1 MHRNVSG
8 RIPIR
13 VNEMAWAHFHWTT
26 NLGEENIAILY
37 YYIFRVKKI
46 RVYFILCIFAMVTGG
61 LLVYHFGNNNNQQ
74 KCTSTHTHTTY
85 VYGVQ
90 HARARATSMWLDG
103 WMQCNNA
110 HLLVNYLSFPLH
122 VSSSVC
128 MILRL
133 VSAHRSLRF
142 HRRTQ
147 NPSENEIEEN
157 VHEFLFVKVLF
168 AATRYTPCAI
178 DLVEAKRQHFPF
190 QCV

>member
-46 RVYFILCIFAMVTGG
+46 RVSFILCIFAMVTSACSYTI
-61 LLVYHFGNNNNQQ
+61 LATTTISRNVRA
-74 KCTSTHTHTTY
+74 HTHTTY

-147 NPSENEIEEN
+147 NPRENEIEEN